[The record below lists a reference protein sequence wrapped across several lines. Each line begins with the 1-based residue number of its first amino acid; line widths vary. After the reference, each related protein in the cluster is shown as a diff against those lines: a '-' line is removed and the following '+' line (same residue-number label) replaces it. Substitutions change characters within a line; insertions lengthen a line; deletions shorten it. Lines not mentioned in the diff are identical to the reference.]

1 MTDLAIAVLSSAA
14 GSRTRRVPTM
24 LLRLRID
31 VHRSRA
37 GARDG
42 AEGPDPHRAAASPVL
57 SRAEEERLVE
67 LFGEAPQ
74 WGESLKP
81 FLWTHVSTTVAE
93 FTGSV
98 EVDLPVPCSYDFEVA
113 AAKYL
118 HSIGDGDI
126 PLVLLFSGTVFSY
139 RNGGLVVQP
148 IAWNVEADH
157 RLPASVWRATMD
169 SFFPNSGWIRVSR
182 ETIDALTRYKAERA
196 LTSWEDT
203 FERLLKE
210 AE

>member
-1 MTDLAIAVLSSAA
+1 MTDLAVTVLSSQPDPYAA
-14 GSRTRRVPTM
+14 SPT
-24 LLRLRID
+24 LQLRLRIEAPEAEP
-31 VHRSRA
+31 VHA
-37 GARDG
+37 M
-42 AEGPDPHRAAASPVL
+42 VL
-57 SRAEEERLVE
+57 KVQIRIEPQRRRYSEAEEQRMVE
-67 LFGEAPQ
+67 LFGEAPR
-74 WGESLKP
+74 WGETVKP

-93 FTGSV
+93 FAGSV

-118 HSIGDGDI
+118 HSIGDGEI
-126 PLVLLFSGTVFSY
+126 PIVLLFSGTVFSY

-148 IAWNVEADH
+148 VPWNVEAEH
-157 RLPASVWRATMD
+157 RLPVAVWRATMD

>member
-1 MTDLAIAVLSSAA
+1 M
-14 GSRTRRVPTM
+14 
-24 LLRLRID
+24 
-31 VHRSRA
+31 
-37 GARDG
+37 
-42 AEGPDPHRAAASPVL
+42 
-57 SRAEEERLVE
+57 
-67 LFGEAPQ
+67 
-74 WGESLKP
+74 
-81 FLWTHVSTTVAE
+81 
-93 FTGSV
+93 
-98 EVDLPVPCSYDFEVA
+98 A

-118 HSIGDGDI
+118 HSIGDGEI

-148 IAWNVEADH
+148 IPWNVEAEH
-157 RLPASVWRATMD
+157 RLPVAVWRATMD